1 MQIDATQIVV
11 ACAIGIGATLAMD
24 AWNLFLKRVF
34 RIPSLNYC
42 LLGRWVRHMPSAFRH
57 GSIAAAAPR
66 RNECSIG
73 WLAHYSIGISMALA
87 FVVLTRGDWLAR
99 PTLLPA
105 LAYGVGTLV
114 FPFFIMQPALGFG
127 IASSKAP
134 NPMQARLK
142 SLATHTVY
150 GVGLYIWAL
159 VLLV

>member
-1 MQIDATQIVV
+1 MHFDTTHILGAL
-11 ACAIGIGATLAMD
+11 AIGLGATLAMD

-57 GSIAAAAPR
+57 ASIAAAAPR
-66 RNECSIG
+66 RSECSIG
-73 WLAHYSIGISMALA
+73 WIAHYSIGVSMALA
-87 FVVLTRGDWLAR
+87 FVLVMTGDWLER

-105 LAYGVGTLV
+105 LLYGIGTLV

-127 IASSKAP
+127 VASSKAP
-134 NPMQARLK
+134 KPMQARVK

-159 VLLV
+159 LLPV